1 MPLFAGKLEGACIE
15 GHTLAPPSAS
25 IVAPDNLKGG
35 SGYLRAKIGGFDCHV
50 LVDTGASRS
59 VIPKQLWLSV
69 TKGGCDLIDY
79 DGRATAAN
87 GGGMQILGCWQ
98 TICQLDSLALVAE
111 FLVSDI
117 PSEEVLLGF
126 DFLSKY
132 GAVVD
137 LGKKHCQIM
146 GKQFPLVDLNP

>member
-50 LVDTGASRS
+50 LVNTGASRS

-69 TKGGCDLIDY
+69 TKGGCD

-87 GGGMQILGCWQ
+87 GGECRFWGAGRLYA
-98 TICQLDSLALVAE
+98 SL
-111 FLVSDI
+111 I
-117 PSEEVLLGF
+117 PLRL
-126 DFLSKY
+126 
-132 GAVVD
+132 
-137 LGKKHCQIM
+137 
-146 GKQFPLVDLNP
+146 